1 MWGTAL
7 KLPEWTHTLQFR
19 LVLGFT
25 ALLAVSLFAVSVWA
39 TINTRI
45 AIERYGER
53 VDRFQEER
61 ARALLQEVYDFDQDL
76 THLQDSVQQIAMLFS
91 QRVAVVD
98 DKGFVVADSHI
109 FPIGP
114 EGKLQTEADRF
125 KKDGRLRSAPLR
137 LGTNLSGKIVFLE
150 SESHEMPVV
159 KVWVDVAEHPRISAL
174 AERELRRNQLL
185 EAKKKATADE
195 LSVKEVYVRDDKDE
209 TGQNHAFFDEVVSEL
224 SIEPP
229 LSALQDEFQKSL
241 LISGVTGGIAGILII
256 AFFTRR
262 AFAPMRE
269 LTETAERLGKGELD
283 RRVRADHRGEIGQL
297 ATSFNTMASELEA
310 AEARR
315 RRLTADIAHELR
327 TPLTNIR
334 GYLEAV
340 KDGVVDPDAGTIDIL
355 HNETLHLSK
364 LVDDLR
370 LLAVADAGALKL
382 EMQPDRIEAIVES
395 VVQASLPRSKEA
407 EVDLEFDTAGD
418 VLLVNVDRTRMT
430 QIVQNLVDNA
440 LQHSP
445 ANTEV
450 FVRVEPF
457 DEGAVRLSVT
467 DHGEG
472 IPEDDI
478 DHVFD
483 QFYRVDD
490 SRARATGGAGLG
502 LTIVKRLVEAH
513 GGQVSVASE
522 RGIGSTFSV
531 TLPVYTPVDGDV

>member
-1 MWGTAL
+1 M

-19 LVLGFT
+19 LVLGF
-25 ALLAVSLFAVSVWA
+25 AASIAVCLFAVSVWA
-39 TINTRI
+39 TVNTRV
-45 AIERYGER
+45 AIIEYGER

-61 ARALLQEVYDFDQDL
+61 ARALLQDIYNFDQNL
-76 THLQDSVQQIAMLFS
+76 THLQDSVQQVGMLFS
-91 QRVAVVD
+91 QRIAVVD
-98 DKGFVVADSHI
+98 EKGFVVADSHVLP
-109 FPIGP
+109 FDS
-114 EGKLQTEADRF
+114 EGKFQKESDRF
-125 KKDGRLRSAPLR
+125 DRKSRIRVVPLR
-137 LGTNLSGKIVFLE
+137 LGKDLNGKVIFAEIQDEKSPTL
-150 SESHEMPVV
+150 
-159 KVWVDVAEHPRISAL
+159 KVWLDLADPARFPRRFESQRASIDILNTDAVVLKPPTDVDV
-174 AERELRRNQLL
+174 LR
-185 EAKKKATADE
+185 KDDHDDE
-195 LSVKEVYVRDDKDE
+195 QSGSFL
-209 TGQNHAFFDEVVSEL
+209 DEVVDEL
-224 SIEPP
+224 AVKPP

-241 LISGVTGGIAGILII
+241 LVSGVTGGIAGILII

-283 RRVRADHRGEIGQL
+283 RRVRTDHRGEIGQL

-340 KDGVVDPDAGTIDIL
+340 KDGVVNPDAGTIDIL

-382 EMQPDRIEAIVES
+382 EMLPDRIETVVES
-395 VVQASLPRSKEA
+395 VVQASSPRSKEA
-407 EVDLEFDTAGD
+407 GVDLKVEIAQG
-418 VLLVNVDRTRMT
+418 LPLVNVDRTRMT

-445 ANTEV
+445 ANSEV
-450 FVRVEPF
+450 TVRVDRVEH
-457 DEGAVRLSVT
+457 DAVRFSVT
-467 DHGEG
+467 DQGEG
-472 IPEDDI
+472 IPEGDI
-478 DHVFD
+478 EHVFD

-513 GGQVSVASE
+513 GGQVSVVSE
-522 RGIGSTFSV
+522 RGLGSRFSV
-531 TLPVYTPVDGDV
+531 NLPVHVPTDGDT